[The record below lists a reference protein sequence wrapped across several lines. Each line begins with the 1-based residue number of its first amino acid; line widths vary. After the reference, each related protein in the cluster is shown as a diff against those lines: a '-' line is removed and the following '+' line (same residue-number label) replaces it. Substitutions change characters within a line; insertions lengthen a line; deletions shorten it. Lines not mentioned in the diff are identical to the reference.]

1 MARETVEAETVTVT
15 AAVLKTRITAAERD
29 TTRAMDMMTP
39 AANEGISALTTIIG
53 LLGGFS
59 RFFTLFPIAYRVR
72 TASTSLPVN
81 CNIIDT
87 GKPLC
92 LVF

>member
-1 MARETVEAETVTVT
+1 MAIETVEAETVTVI
-15 AAVLKTRITAAERD
+15 AAVPKKKITAERD
-29 TTRAMDMMTP
+29 ITRATDMMTP
-39 AANEGISALTTIIG
+39 AANEGISVLTTIIG

-59 RFFTLFPIAYRVR
+59 RFFTLFPFAYRVR
-72 TASTSLPVN
+72 TASTLLPVN
-81 CNIIDT
+81 CNFDM

>member
-1 MARETVEAETVTVT
+1 MAIETVEAETVTVT
-15 AAVLKTRITAAERD
+15 AAVPKKKITAAERD
-29 TTRAMDMMTP
+29 ITRATDMMTP
-39 AANEGISALTTIIG
+39 AANEGISVLTTITG

-59 RFFTLFPIAYRVR
+59 RFFTLSPFAYRVR
-72 TASTSLPVN
+72 TASTLLPVN
-81 CNIIDT
+81 RNIIDM

>member
-15 AAVLKTRITAAERD
+15 AAVLKKRITAAERD
-29 TTRAMDMMTP
+29 ITRATDMMTP
-39 AANEGISALTTIIG
+39 AANEGISVLTTIIG

-87 GKPLC
+87 GKPVC